1 MKKYLGFVLVSM
13 MISTSAL
20 AQTDKNA
27 VSNAIHTMVKN
38 SQENIQIQIKFE
50 TADEEAFKAFSWSL
64 SKQGLNYLVSKS
76 EARDSKGTSSVKWAL
91 ELQKPIAATDDNA
104 EATGKLLNNLQESAA
119 DKKGSFSWT
128 ISSTSKA
135 VKR

>member
-1 MKKYLGFVLVSM
+1 
-13 MISTSAL
+13 MISTSTL

-50 TADEEAFKAFSWSL
+50 TTDEEAFKAFSWSL

-76 EARDSKGTSSVKWAL
+76 EVRDSKGTISVKWAL
-91 ELQKPIAATDDNA
+91 ELQKPIPATDENA
-104 EATGKLLNNLQESAA
+104 EATGKLVNSLQESAA

-128 ISSTSKA
+128 ISATSKSI
-135 VKR
+135 KR